1 MKKLNAALALAAMMG
16 ASPVHATDLEVTHW
30 WTSGGE
36 AAAVAELAKA
46 FDNDGQGDHW
56 VDGAIAGST
65 DVARPLI
72 VSRILGGNP
81 MGATQLNT
89 GRDAEDLVKAG
100 LMLDITDAMDEIGL
114 TDFVRPKKILSA
126 CEYDGKRYCVTI
138 NLHSWQWLWLNRH
151 VFEDNGMT
159 VPTNWDEFV
168 ATFPTLKQKGI
179 VPLALAQGWPIDGV
193 FPVLLAGIGG
203 KDLYLKVYRDKNV
216 EAVKSSEFRKVLQGY
231 ADVRAATNPDTIV
244 GQWNEATNMV
254 ITGKAAGQIM
264 GDWAQGEFQV
274 AGKVAGQ
281 DYDCLPGLGV
291 NPVLDIGGDS
301 FYFPKQDDP
310 AITAAQKR
318 LAKLIVSPAVQVA
331 FNLKK
336 GSLPIRGDVDLS
348 QANACMKKG
357 LKILEN
363 PDNVLPGGEQTL
375 SSDTQGQIQDVL
387 REFFANPNMG
397 VDELQGQFADIV
409 ANAD

>member
-1 MKKLNAALALAAMMG
+1 MNITRAAFGLIFLLGANSAFAA
-16 ASPVHATDLEVTHW
+16 DLEVTHW

-36 AAAVAELAKA
+36 AAAVGELAKA
-46 FDNDGQGDHW
+46 FDNDGKGDHW
-56 VDGAIAGST
+56 VDGAIAGSV

-72 VSRILGGNP
+72 ISRILGGNP

-114 TDFVRPKKILSA
+114 ADFVRPKKILDA

-151 VFEDNGMT
+151 VFEDNGMA
-159 VPTNWDEFV
+159 VPADWNEFV
-168 ATFPTLKQKGI
+168 ATFPKLKEKGI
-179 VPLALAQGWPIDGV
+179 APLALAQGWPIDGI
-193 FPVLLAGIGG
+193 FPVLVAGIGG
-203 KDLYLKVYRDKNV
+203 KELYLKIYRDKDA
-216 EAVKSSEFRKVLQGY
+216 EAARSAEFRKVLQGF
-231 ADVRAATNPDTIV
+231 ADIRSATDPNSIV

-274 AGKVAGQ
+274 AGQIAGK
-281 DYDCLPGLGV
+281 DYECLPGLGI

-310 AITAAQKR
+310 DVTAAQKR
-318 LAKLIVSPAVQVA
+318 LAQLIVSPKVQVA

-348 QANACMKKG
+348 EANACMKKG
-357 LKILEN
+357 IKILEN

-375 SSDTQGQIQDVL
+375 SSDTQGQLQDAL
-387 REFFANPNMG
+387 REFFANPDLG
-397 VDELQGQFADIV
+397 VEELQTQFADIL
-409 ANAD
+409 ASAD